1 MIDKVKMSTIV
12 PIPTDLL
19 ENDRWHPGISKR
31 TGDPYYTHLHY
42 GLTVHYYPHS
52 QRLIIDGRL
61 ITASIQPDA
70 VTNLDA
76 LLAGISE
83 VRVTQHHIPH
93 QGASRPSYGLTA
105 ASQNITEFIIQIN
118 QYLSDLVGSPI
129 DILYFHVTKIEICFN
144 VQVDHVEQYI
154 ELFNLIFFRTD
165 PSHHTNFV
173 LVKNKPIYSSFY
185 IKSNSDFRDYVRR
198 GVVINFYNKKDQLK
212 NKMKAITLGVNKEYS
227 VIEEKVLCGQPISHR
242 SSHILSDIDDRIGL
256 DDAVLAQNN
265 LRMEVQLHY
274 KALYDLL
281 GTEDRSFG
289 LFLNIDYC
297 REIVARQY
305 AKKLRCTYDH
315 YLDFCSLKTM
325 REIIDHSELSN
336 TIKRNLSQSITE
348 VAQNHTLSPS
358 QFYTHKRRM
367 EDLGMHWYPIP
378 ARFHVDR
385 LVSPIRLLDQQI
397 DIIKHARTT
406 YEDRRQKNQLE
417 VDMYASI
424 EEGDDGMVIVED

>member
-1 MIDKVKMSTIV
+1 MIDKVKMSTVIS
-12 PIPTDLL
+12 IPQDLL
-19 ENDRWHPGISKR
+19 DNGRWRPSTSRR
-31 TGDPYYTHLHY
+31 TGSPYYVHLHHS
-42 GLTVHYYPHS
+42 LRILYYPHS
-52 QRLIIDGRL
+52 HRLILDGRL
-61 ITASIQPDA
+61 MTASITPNA

-105 ASQNITEFIIQIN
+105 ASQNITEFITQIN

-129 DILYFHVTKIEICFN
+129 NILYFHVTKIEICFN

-154 ELFNLIFFRTD
+154 ELFNLIFARTD

-173 LVKNKPIYSSFY
+173 LVKNKPLYSSFY

-227 VIEEKVLCGQPISHR
+227 VIKNKVLRGQPISLR
-242 SSHILSDIDDRIGL
+242 SSHILSDVDDRIGL
-256 DDAVLAQNN
+256 DDAVLAKNN

-289 LFLNIDYC
+289 LFLDIDYC

-305 AKKLRCTYDH
+305 AKKLRCTYDR
-315 YLDFCSLKTM
+315 YLDFCSLKIM
-325 REIIDHSELSN
+325 REIIDHSDLSI
-336 TIKRNLSQSITE
+336 TIQRNMMQTITE

-385 LVSPIRLLDQQI
+385 LVSPISLLDQQI
-397 DIIKHARTT
+397 DIIKNARTT
-406 YEDRRQKNQLE
+406 YEDRRQKNQIE
-417 VDMYASI
+417 VDMYDSI
-424 EEGDDGMVIVED
+424 EEGDEEMAIVE